1 MTDTALASYRLHVI
15 AATAADAVQ
24 HAGGWL
30 FDHVMA
36 GWKVTVVLVD
46 AGGAQ
51 ALQIL
56 GADAAPLD
64 SGVLE
69 ESPRAL
75 GVSAELYTGDPRLR
89 RLVRDIA
96 DHPDVEVL
104 LWDPTAPTAEQGVGV
119 VRYRL
124 GAAARAFKAEAL
136 AAAGSGRTS
145 LSPTETFRTVARQ
158 RLPPHADLATADALS
173 QG

>member
-1 MTDTALASYRLHVI
+1 MTGSALASYRLHVI
-15 AATAADAVQ
+15 APTVADAVQ

-36 GWKVTVVLVD
+36 GWKVTVALADPV
-46 AGGAQ
+46 GAE

-56 GADAAPLD
+56 GAAVAALD

-69 ESPRAL
+69 EIPRAL
-75 GVSAELYTGDPRLR
+75 AVSAELYTGDPRVR
-89 RLVRDIA
+89 RLVRDAA

-104 LWDPTAPTAEQGVGV
+104 LWEAFAAAAEYGV

-124 GAAARAFKAEAL
+124 GAAARAFKTEAL
-136 AAAGSGRTS
+136 VAAGGGGTS
-145 LSPTETFRTVARQ
+145 VPLAETFRTVAAQ
-158 RLPPHADLATADALS
+158 RVAPYAGLATADALS